1 MLPGIDAQALIHPS
15 PGGTF
20 DPMRRRDF
28 IVSLGAAALAWPQPS
43 RAQSA
48 SPLVGALWPG
58 RPGGP
63 SYVDRFFEEMRAL
76 GYVEG
81 KNVRYATRWDGGRA
95 AALPAL
101 AAELVALKPN
111 VLVVSGGR
119 AIEAV
124 RRATKIIPV
133 VVPFTSEL
141 VGAGFATSLAHPEG
155 NITGLSAMSAELS
168 AKRIELL
175 KQALPRLARLA
186 VIWNSP
192 LGKEQRWGVIE
203 ATARSLAVALKSVEV
218 RNVAAFD
225 DAFAGIAADRVD
237 AIYVI
242 LDRFTSA
249 NRARIIEL
257 AARHRLPAMY
267 DFRSFLDAGGLM
279 SYGPNIPDMYRRAAV
294 FVDKILHGAKPADL
308 PVEQPTKFQLVIN
321 LKTAKALGL
330 AVPPTLLALADEVI
344 E

>member
-1 MLPGIDAQALIHPS
+1 
-15 PGGTF
+15 
-20 DPMRRRDF
+20 
-28 IVSLGAAALAWPQPS
+28 
-43 RAQSA
+43 
-48 SPLVGALWPG
+48 LWPG

-63 SYVDRFFEEMRAL
+63 GYVDRFFEEMRAL

-81 KNVRYATRWDGGRA
+81 KNVRYAIRWDGGRA

-101 AAELVALKPN
+101 AAELLALKPN
-111 VLVVSGGR
+111 VIVVSGGR

-175 KQALPRLARLA
+175 KQALPGLARLA
-186 VIWNSP
+186 VIWNSS

-203 ATARSLAVALKSVEV
+203 STARSLAIALKSLDI
-218 RNVAAFD
+218 RNAAAFD
-225 DAFAGIAADRVD
+225 DAFASIAADRVD

-257 AARHRLPAMY
+257 AAHHKLPAMY
-267 DFRSFLDAGGLM
+267 DFAAFGRRWADELWPTYSRHGSTSGGPLTRSF
-279 SYGPNIPDMYRRAAV
+279 
-294 FVDKILHGAKPADL
+294 GAKPADL
-308 PVEQPTKFQLVIN
+308 PVEQPAKFSC
-321 LKTAKALGL
+321 
-330 AVPPTLLALADEVI
+330 
-344 E
+344 

>member
-1 MLPGIDAQALIHPS
+1 
-15 PGGTF
+15 
-20 DPMRRRDF
+20 MRRRDF
-28 IVSLGAAALAWPQPS
+28 IASLAGAAATALPV
-43 RAQSA
+43 RAQNA
-48 SPLVGALWPG
+48 VPLVAALWPG
-58 RPGGP
+58 RPGG
-63 SYVDRFFEEMRAL
+63 SGYFDHFFEEMRAL

-81 KNVRYATRWDGGRA
+81 KNVRYATRWDGGIA
-95 AALPAL
+95 AGLPAL
-101 AAELVALKPN
+101 AAELVALKPK
-111 VLVVSGGR
+111 VIVVSGGR

-141 VGAGFATSLAHPEG
+141 VGSGFATSLAHPEG
-155 NITGLSAMSAELS
+155 NITGLSAMSGDLS

-175 KQALPRLARLA
+175 KVALPGLARLA

-192 LGKEQRWGVIE
+192 LGKDQRWGVIE
-203 ATARSLAVALKSVEV
+203 ATARTLAIALTPVGI
-218 RNVAAFD
+218 RNAAALD
-225 DAFAGIAADRVD
+225 EAFAGIAADRTD

-249 NRARIIEL
+249 NRTRIVEL

-267 DFRSFLDAGGLM
+267 DFRSFPEAGGLM
-279 SYGPNIPDMYRRAAV
+279 SYGPHIPDMYRRAAV

-330 AVPPTLLALADEVI
+330 ALPPTLLALADEAI